1 MMRVKREAAL
11 VVLVGLGLLV
21 SLVRAASADVPPRSH
36 GGQALVVPSEHLDLG
51 DVYYVSPS
59 TGTQLTWTADAPL
72 RHVVATCHRVV
83 GYFVAPFD
91 VEEGQA
97 PLVAGAVRIP
107 VASLRTGMAG
117 VDGEFHGQS
126 ALDAKEYPEITL
138 EITGV
143 ANSKPV
149 EGEAGK
155 KAYTLDATCQFT
167 VKDKTLE
174 LELPLRVTLMPFTW
188 QTMPLGMGDALIL
201 RTEFDVQRADLP
213 MQAPPRPNSD
223 LHPESH
229 HLEFFLVCNTMSPER
244 NLYPDISHDVYRKQ
258 LRFITLLRDFND
270 AEKGYEFGRAFRQEI
285 WDDPQA
291 LNRLAAA
298 TLDEAGIETRDLAFV
313 LRAAQRANDLTES
326 KDPELLSTLARVYYE
341 KGELATAIKWA
352 RQAVENV
359 GDAAQPISE
368 QLRETLQRYESQAEE
383 SQAPPES
390 SKED

>member
-21 SLVRAASADVPPRSH
+21 SLVRAASADVPSRSP
-36 GGQALVVPSEHLDLG
+36 GGQALVVPGEHLDLG
-51 DVYYVSPS
+51 DVYYVLPS

-72 RHVVATCHRVV
+72 THVVATCNRVV

-91 VEEGQA
+91 LEEGQA
-97 PLVAGAVRIP
+97 PLLAGAIRIP
-107 VASLRTGMAG
+107 VASLRIGITGL
-117 VDGEFHGQS
+117 DRELHGESVLHV
-126 ALDAKEYPEITL
+126 AEYPEITL
-138 EITGV
+138 EITSV
-143 ANSKPV
+143 SDSKLV
-149 EGEAGK
+149 SDENGK
-155 KAYTLDATCQFT
+155 KSYTLSAACRFT
-167 VKDKTLE
+167 VKDKPLE
-174 LELPLRVTLMPFTW
+174 LDLPLRVTLMPFTW
-188 QTMPLGMGDALIL
+188 MTAQLGMGDALIL

-213 MQAPPRPNSD
+213 MQAPPRPNPD

-270 AEKGYEFGRAFRQEI
+270 AEKGYEFGRAFMQEI

-368 QLRETLQRYESQAEE
+368 QLRETLQRYESQAEKTQE
-383 SQAPPES
+383 ATGSP
-390 SKED
+390 